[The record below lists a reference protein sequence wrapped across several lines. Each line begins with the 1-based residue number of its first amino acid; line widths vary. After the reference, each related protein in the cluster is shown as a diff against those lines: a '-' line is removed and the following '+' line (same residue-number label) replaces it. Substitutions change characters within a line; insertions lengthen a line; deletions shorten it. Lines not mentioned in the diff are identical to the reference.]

1 MSNTNDFVIENGV
14 LKRYKGFGRK
24 VTIPEGV
31 TSIGNQAFYNCNSI
45 TSITIPDGV
54 KSIGNEAFYNCTGI
68 KSVTLPSSV
77 TYIGEKAFIDCK
89 KLETISI
96 PDSVTF
102 LGDNAFENCIK
113 LANVILSGSLTAIG
127 DKVFSWCNSL
137 TGITI
142 PDGVTEIGERAF
154 SNCKM
159 LQSISIPDSLT
170 KIDAGAFHGTE
181 WYCNQPSGLIY
192 AGKVAY
198 GFKGEMT
205 ENTAVALDS
214 GTIGIADGAFKNC
227 QNLSGISI
235 PDSLTRI
242 GKGAFQ
248 NCKALQSIDVP
259 ESVTSIGGNA
269 FDGTAWYDN
278 QPDGLVYAGSS
289 AYQYKGTMP
298 ADTNIE
304 IKGGTAG
311 ISDYAFENC
320 TNLIGITIPEGVTN
334 IGEKAFSGCS
344 GIRSLLLPD
353 TLTEIGNRAFACC
366 PITEVII
373 PKSVRRAPQGAFN
386 KCSSITIFDS
396 IDPDTKPCKDNFDD
410 SNGVLNSSIGI
421 IGVSCCSDRAI
432 HLEYI
437 HGKQEWNDHEIIVR
451 SAETGEIKFKVW
463 MGADN
468 RQHNYYC
475 AIASSWGRNAS
486 FNFPAVDQMFSSVKG
501 TEHKIRYAVN
511 RLRYPV
517 DLTEETETSF
527 KKYLSRSGKEV
538 VRFCIDRN
546 DMETLRFCEPFGI
559 IKKNV
564 VDELIDYASGKQS
577 TEFLAYLIDYKALH
591 FTSKRSGSSELN
603 KKMPSETALL
613 KEQFGTKKLEDGTL
627 TIVSYKG
634 SDDTV
639 VIPDMIGKNK
649 VTQIS
654 DDAFSP
660 DRNRIT
666 PEAKAVC
673 GNIKSVTIGKN
684 ITEIGFGAFRNCTKL
699 CSLTIDNSV
708 KVLGAAF
715 FNCFGLADADGF
727 VIVNGVLFNYCKN
740 DKRSVTIPQG
750 VTSIGGVAFNDHSEL
765 EEVTFPDGLLE
776 INYGAFENCTLLQ
789 SVSLPNTVKN
799 VDYEAFAGCTAMK
812 TFVMPGQGYTYG
824 GTFNGCKSLESVT
837 FPYLTSFG
845 TNPSFKGCTK
855 LKEVCIAEGVKSL
868 NLLLLKPILKKL
880 KTIKLPG
887 SIEKVETRYED
898 WPPQVKVYTI
908 PGSAAAES
916 ALKAGVKVFDIHN
929 PKLQITE

>member
-289 AYQYKGTMP
+289 AY
-298 ADTNIE
+298 
-304 IKGGTAG
+304 
-311 ISDYAFENC
+311 
-320 TNLIGITIPEGVTN
+320 
-334 IGEKAFSGCS
+334 
-344 GIRSLLLPD
+344 
-353 TLTEIGNRAFACC
+353 
-366 PITEVII
+366 
-373 PKSVRRAPQGAFN
+373 
-386 KCSSITIFDS
+386 
-396 IDPDTKPCKDNFDD
+396 
-410 SNGVLNSSIGI
+410 
-421 IGVSCCSDRAI
+421 
-432 HLEYI
+432 
-437 HGKQEWNDHEIIVR
+437 
-451 SAETGEIKFKVW
+451 
-463 MGADN
+463 
-468 RQHNYYC
+468 
-475 AIASSWGRNAS
+475 
-486 FNFPAVDQMFSSVKG
+486 
-501 TEHKIRYAVN
+501 
-511 RLRYPV
+511 
-517 DLTEETETSF
+517 
-527 KKYLSRSGKEV
+527 
-538 VRFCIDRN
+538 
-546 DMETLRFCEPFGI
+546 
-559 IKKNV
+559 
-564 VDELIDYASGKQS
+564 
-577 TEFLAYLIDYKALH
+577 
-591 FTSKRSGSSELN
+591 
-603 KKMPSETALL
+603 
-613 KEQFGTKKLEDGTL
+613 
-627 TIVSYKG
+627 
-634 SDDTV
+634 
-639 VIPDMIGKNK
+639 
-649 VTQIS
+649 
-654 DDAFSP
+654 
-660 DRNRIT
+660 
-666 PEAKAVC
+666 
-673 GNIKSVTIGKN
+673 
-684 ITEIGFGAFRNCTKL
+684 
-699 CSLTIDNSV
+699 
-708 KVLGAAF
+708 
-715 FNCFGLADADGF
+715 
-727 VIVNGVLFNYCKN
+727 
-740 DKRSVTIPQG
+740 
-750 VTSIGGVAFNDHSEL
+750 
-765 EEVTFPDGLLE
+765 
-776 INYGAFENCTLLQ
+776 
-789 SVSLPNTVKN
+789 
-799 VDYEAFAGCTAMK
+799 
-812 TFVMPGQGYTYG
+812 
-824 GTFNGCKSLESVT
+824 
-837 FPYLTSFG
+837 
-845 TNPSFKGCTK
+845 K
-855 LKEVCIAEGVKSL
+855 LKEKNNKEYQTLLIFNVLVFVFFTGLFLLGSFTDESIAASLYTPNSLVAKIITSCGVYPFFAFARHIDRDREQSL
-868 NLLLLKPILKKL
+868 CLLSDHRSYHSEECSPCSAR
-880 KTIKLPG
+880 
-887 SIEKVETRYED
+887 SIQQMFIYNN
-898 WPPQVKVYTI
+898 
-908 PGSAAAES
+908 
-916 ALKAGVKVFDIHN
+916 F
-929 PKLQITE
+929 